1 MQRVPSL
8 SSLRLFMM
16 VAQSSSFSDTARA
29 MGVSQPALSRTIR
42 LLEEELSVRLFDRD
56 TRNVN
61 LTAAGEMLLPA
72 VERLVGDFLAT
83 FSELEHALSGKRGR
97 VVIGALPSVAA
108 NLLPLAM
115 ARFQMDYPEVEVIVR
130 DSLSGTL
137 YQQMRERQVD
147 FSITTPPEQPEVFA
161 FQPLMIDEC
170 VLVCAD
176 GDPLA
181 QGGPASW
188 SIFAERPF
196 IAMAPSSSVRRLTD
210 AALIRANVTAK
221 PLFECAHLAT
231 VGGLI
236 VAGLGI
242 SALPRTTLPLLSRV
256 EIASV
261 PLREPKATRT
271 IGIAHLANRSLS
283 PSAALL
289 ARHLSALEMEAETLK
304 YIG

>member
-1 MQRVPSL
+1 
-8 SSLRLFMM
+8 MM
-16 VAQSSSFSDTARA
+16 VARSSSFSDTARE

-42 LLEEELSVRLFDRD
+42 LLEEELSVRLFDRN

-72 VERLVGDFLAT
+72 VERLVGDFETT
-83 FSELEHALSGKRGR
+83 FSELEHSLLGRRGR

-108 NLLPLAM
+108 KLLPMVVAQ
-115 ARFQMDYPEVEVIVR
+115 FQADHPQVEVTVR

-137 YQQMRERQVD
+137 YQQMLERKID
-147 FSITTPPEQPEVFA
+147 FSITTPPEQPETFA
-161 FQPLMIDEC
+161 FEPLMIDEC
-170 VLVCAD
+170 VLVCAA

-181 QGGPASW
+181 AHGPASW
-188 SIFAERPF
+188 SIFGERPF

-210 AALIRANVTAK
+210 AALIKANVSAK
-221 PLFECAHLAT
+221 PLFECAQLAT
-231 VGGLI
+231 VGGFI

-242 SALPRTTLPLLSRV
+242 SALPRSTLPLLSGS
-256 EIASV
+256 EIAWT
-261 PLREPKATRT
+261 PLKAPKANRT

-289 ARHLSALEMEAETLK
+289 AQHLSTLQDSP
-304 YIG
+304 ILRGIA

>member
-1 MQRVPSL
+1 
-8 SSLRLFMM
+8 M

-42 LLEEELSVRLFDRD
+42 LLEEELGVRLFDRD

-72 VERLVGDFLAT
+72 VERLVDDFHAT

-108 NLLPLAM
+108 KLLPMAI
-115 ARFQMDYPEVEVIVR
+115 ARFQADYPEVEVIVR

-147 FSITTPPEQPEVFA
+147 FSITTPPEQPEMFT
-161 FQPLMIDEC
+161 FKPLMIDEC

-176 GDPLA
+176 GDPLV
-181 QGGPASW
+181 QDGPASW

-196 IAMAPSSSVRRLTD
+196 IAMAPSSSVRKLTD
-210 AALIRANVTAK
+210 TALVRANVTAK

-242 SALPRTTLPLLSRV
+242 SALPRSTLPLLNRA

-261 PLREPKATRT
+261 PLKTPRATRT

-289 ARHLSALEMEAETLK
+289 AQCLSDFGEEFETLRE
-304 YIG
+304 IR